1 MTVLIQTSFDELPLQ
16 SVYRYLGLVMGEEA
30 SGRVLASCGPSPSEA
45 DEKNARAKG
54 EQEATVYLAACESLL
69 EGRRHAELLQKML
82 GASPQLFSSEN
93 AGDRDIECCFGVE
106 CDLLSQLLEGRGA
119 TKALDSAAAVRL
131 TEEAANAICGG
142 GKKEE
147 FGVDHLELRL
157 DILVQLFN
165 SLRSAGQSRACA
177 VTFKR
182 LVEFAD
188 KAGLSEGLLPHMG
201 RVEGWLAEW
210 EAPDEQR
217 RAIYLA
223 LSDML
228 RNLARTKSAQD
239 EAAGG
244 GLTGGNIE
252 SLMRDAYAL
261 LVKYLRTF
269 NGGDK
274 SALEAVR
281 APAVRAAVEFIK
293 TPGQYRC
300 DLMTCSAVQHLSED
314 ALYKPVYTL
323 LSVFLSGRLNDMI
336 TFDRENVGFL
346 EKMKLDKGEVFK
358 KMRIVCL
365 ADLMSKAGAGNEV
378 SYADLSE
385 ALAVDVD
392 EAEEWVMRAVE
403 AGVVEARMDQMREC
417 CIVDRAIMISS
428 SGMGREEWTMLQTR
442 LGEWEATLIDLNERI
457 DEAYA
462 TQVASVHESFDD
474 GMAPMQGIAA

>member
-1 MTVLIQTSFDELPLQ
+1 
-16 SVYRYLGLVMGEEA
+16 
-30 SGRVLASCGPSPSEA
+30 
-45 DEKNARAKG
+45 
-54 EQEATVYLAACESLL
+54 
-69 EGRRHAELLQKML
+69 
-82 GASPQLFSSEN
+82 
-93 AGDRDIECCFGVE
+93 VE
-106 CDLLSQLLEGRGA
+106 CDLLSQLLEGRGGV
-119 TKALDSAAAVRL
+119 KAVSAADAVAL

-142 GKKEE
+142 GKKDE
-147 FGVDHLELRL
+147 FGTDHLGLRL
-157 DILVQLFN
+157 DILAQLFN
-165 SLRSAGQSRACA
+165 SLRSAGQPRASA

-188 KAGLSEGLLPHMG
+188 QARLSEGLLPHMG
-201 RVEGWLAEW
+201 RVEGWLEEW
-210 EAPDEQR
+210 ESPDEQR

-228 RNLARTKSAQD
+228 RNLARTKRDQD

-244 GLTGGNIE
+244 SVGGNIE
-252 SLMRDAYAL
+252 GLMQDAYAL

-269 NGGDK
+269 NGGN
-274 SALEAVR
+274 SAALEAVR
-281 APAVRAAVEFIK
+281 APAVRAVVEFIK

-300 DLMTCSAVQHLSED
+300 DLMSCSAIEHLSGD
-314 ALYKPVYTL
+314 TLYKPVYTL

-378 SYADLSE
+378 SYADVSE

-417 CIVDRAIMISS
+417 CIVDRAIMIGSA
-428 SGMGREEWTMLQTR
+428 GMGREEWTMLHVK
-442 LGEWEATLIDLNERI
+442 LGQWEASLVDLCERVE
-457 DEAYA
+457 EAYA
-462 TQVASVHESFDD
+462 TQVASVHSALDD
-474 GMAPMQGIAA
+474 GGVASMSGIAV